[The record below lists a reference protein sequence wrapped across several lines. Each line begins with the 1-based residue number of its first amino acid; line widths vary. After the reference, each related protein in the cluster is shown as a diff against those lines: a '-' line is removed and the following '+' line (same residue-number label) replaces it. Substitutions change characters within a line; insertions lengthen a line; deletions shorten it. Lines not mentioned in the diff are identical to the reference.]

1 MGKGLEQRLLKKM
14 KPQQPV
20 SMKSSASL
28 ANREMQIKMRDY
40 RIDTKMTKK
49 IFARLAMLNL
59 NELMEEL
66 KL

>member
-28 ANREMQIKMRDY
+28 ANREMQIK
-40 RIDTKMTKK
+40 TKWETT
-49 IFARLAMLNL
+49 A
-59 NELMEEL
+59 
-66 KL
+66 